1 MFLTYEASLLRRWG
15 QGVRLLFLP
24 NLLVIPAFL
33 RSDLGRSTFLMTLE
47 IGALSEGWLL
57 LSPTF
62 PFLVSLKTP
71 PNLLVRDRGGPN
83 TSFYYI
89 LHDCEA
95 IELIYL

>member
-1 MFLTYEASLLRRWG
+1 M
-15 QGVRLLFLP
+15 RLLFLP

-71 PNLLVRDRGGPN
+71 PNLFDKRQRWAK
-83 TSFYYI
+83 YI
-89 LHDCEA
+89 FL
-95 IELIYL
+95 LYPT